1 MRFLIKVPAK
11 KTLDGMAVIATGSGL
26 DWSVSQIPMEQL
38 LVEKGVTYENAE
50 VRVLSAN
57 APKPKTGLIY
67 GDKLWIDT
75 APYASSRFTKGYVVV
90 LQDIRD
96 AQDNSVAYVV
106 ALPNGQ
112 VARVKTEELLNY
124 CEAAKAKGEH
134 FVQNMQYVGR
144 YNLKAPHLKNFEGK
158 TVPIYRLSAPVNTPT
173 TSVESKTIIHRVLV
187 LDIKP
192 ETVLDNIVKVE
203 TPDKVEGDSIRK
215 AIDASVALLRS
226 RLHGLNHSPLT
237 PVQEM
242 MINNYILFVTQ
253 FPKQHAVYGLV
264 CLVKQV
270 DVTPGYLSSVSFKE
284 KYKDVYDKFIATSQG
299 VSPRGL
305 TK

>member
-75 APYASSRFTKGYVVV
+75 TPYASSRFTKGYAVV

-96 AQDNSVAYVV
+96 AQDNSVGYVV

-124 CEAAKAKGEH
+124 CEAARAKGEY

-144 YNLKAPHLKNFEGK
+144 NKLKAPHLKNFEGK

-215 AIDASVALLRS
+215 VIDASAALLQR
-226 RLHGLNHSPLT
+226 RLGYIKPSELT
-237 PVQEM
+237 PEQEI
-242 MINNYILFVTQ
+242 MINNYVLFVTQ
-253 FPKQHAVYGLV
+253 FPQKLAVYGLV
-264 CLVKQV
+264 TLTRKVSV
-270 DVTPGYLSSVSFKE
+270 AVGYLCTVKFKE
-284 KYKDVYDKFIATSQG
+284 KYPDVYTKFVESANMS
-299 VSPRGL
+299 
-305 TK
+305 K